1 MIAVA
6 SSWVGTY
13 ALPASASPVALVM
26 QMRGKSANVSL
37 GPGHSGTTQVVV
49 KLRGKRIRFAFPG
62 LPQNVVFDG
71 VLSGT
76 HLSGKVSQG
85 KLRGRFVLR
94 HGASRIIPLLG
105 AYRSSSTGAEVAVLE
120 ADRLPSF
127 LVEFLSGAIHG
138 IGPSLTVGRRLG
150 EKSGDGSISVDGTG
164 FSWNGTHYARVPLRQ
179 REVRVGIDAA
189 TLTSPSGT
197 GRSPA
202 VAMVHGSGARTR
214 DEFDVFTAY
223 FALHG
228 IAVLADDK
236 RGVGE
241 SRGTYPG
248 ELATDATID
257 VLARD
262 AQAEVRFL
270 AGLPDIDS
278 TRVGLFGDSQAGWI
292 IPLAAAR
299 SPAVHWALLNSG
311 PTTTV
316 GETDLWAQLAGQ
328 SQAPPSGTRAEIL
341 AQVREA
347 GPSGFDPV
355 PYLRRLQIPALWMYG
370 SDDRN
375 VPTELCIERLQELKA
390 THDFNWVDLPTTHT
404 PLVLPTG
411 LLSSLPQSPGFDPR
425 FFPAIREWL
434 GHRGLAVTNGAT
446 TLARGAGSSV
456 GRAGDF

>member
-1 MIAVA
+1 MIAA
-6 SSWVGTY
+6 PSSWVGTY
-13 ALPASASPVALVM
+13 ALPASASPVAIVV
-26 QMRGKSANVSL
+26 QMRGNAASVSL

-49 KLRGKRIRFAFPG
+49 KVRGKYVRFAFPG

-71 VLSGT
+71 ALKGA

-85 KLRGRFVLR
+85 KLRGTFALR
-94 HGASRIIPLLG
+94 RGVSQIVPLLG
-105 AYRSSSTGAEVAVLE
+105 AYRSSKGAEVAVLE
-120 ADRLPSF
+120 ADRLPPF
-127 LVEFLSGAIHG
+127 LVEFPSGATHG
-138 IGPSLTVGRRLG
+138 IGPPLTVGRRLG
-150 EKSGDGSISVDGTG
+150 DKGGDGSITVDGTG
-164 FSWNGTHYARVPLRQ
+164 FTWKGMHYSRVALRQ

-189 TLTSPSGT
+189 TLTLPASV
-197 GRSPA
+197 GRFPA
-202 VAMVHGSGARTR
+202 VAMVHGSGASTR
-214 DEFDVFTAY
+214 DEFDVFAAY

-228 IAVLADDK
+228 IAVIADDK

-241 SRGTYPG
+241 SRGAYPG

-262 AQAEVRFL
+262 AQSEVRFL
-270 AGLPDIDS
+270 AGLPGIDP

-299 SPAVHWALLNSG
+299 SPAVHWAVLNSG

-328 SQAPPSGTRAEIL
+328 SQGPPSGTRAEML

-390 THDFNWVDLPTTHT
+390 AHDFTWVDLPTTHT

-411 LLSSLPQSPGFDPR
+411 LLSSLPESPGFDPR
-425 FFPAIREWL
+425 FFPAIGEWL
-434 GHRGLAVTNGAT
+434 GHRGLAVTNDAT

>member
-1 MIAVA
+1 VIAA
-6 SSWVGTY
+6 TSSWVGTY
-13 ALPASASPVALVM
+13 ALPASAAPVAIVV
-26 QMRGKSANVSL
+26 QMRGKSASVSL
-37 GPGHSGTTQVVV
+37 GPGHAGTTQVVV

-62 LPQNVVFDG
+62 LPRNVVFDG

-85 KLRGRFVLR
+85 TLRGRFALR
-94 HGASRIIPLLG
+94 RGSSRILPLLG
-105 AYRSSSTGAEVAVLE
+105 AYRSSAGAEVAVLE
-120 ADRLPSF
+120 ADGLPPF
-127 LVEFLSGAIHG
+127 LIEFPSGSIHG
-138 IGPSLTVGRRLG
+138 IGPSLTVGERLG
-150 EKSGDGSISVDGTG
+150 DKSGNGSISIDGTG
-164 FSWNGTHYARVPLRQ
+164 FSWKGTHYARVPLRQ

-189 TLTSPSGT
+189 TLTSPSGAA
-197 GRSPA
+197 RSPA

-236 RGVGE
+236 RGIGQSGGTFPGE
-241 SRGTYPG
+241 S
-248 ELATDATID
+248 ATDATID

-270 AGLPDIDS
+270 AGLPDVDPS
-278 TRVGLFGDSQAGWI
+278 HVGLFGDSQAGWI
-292 IPLAAAR
+292 IPLASAR
-299 SPAVHWALLNSG
+299 SPAVRWALLNSG

-316 GETDLWAQLAGQ
+316 GETDLWGRLAGQ
-328 SQAPPSGTRAEIL
+328 SQAPPSGTRAEML

-347 GPSGFDPV
+347 GPSGFDPA

-390 THDFNWVDLPTTHT
+390 GHDFTSVVLPTTHT
-404 PLVLPTG
+404 PLILPTG

-425 FFPAIREWL
+425 FFPAIGEWL
-434 GHRGLAVTNGAT
+434 GKHELV
-446 TLARGAGSSV
+446 
-456 GRAGDF
+456 